1 LSISCLCAARS
12 FHASVVEMSAGASS
26 HETSGTP
33 CATVILVGAV
43 VTLELRPVLALDA
56 RLASSGAM
64 GRGGGEGERA
74 DQYKGRGA
82 LFIGSFRENLRV
94 RGIGVVLGARWFG
107 ASAIGVG
114 SSSKRSIDR
123 VRTAAMGLRRR
134 RRVLCRRESSPIGK
148 EKKMSSLGV
157 TAHAGRSHTRPS
169 NKRVT
174 LVEGGVIYR
183 FEGGGGSGRRRR
195 AVRAFAGG

>member
-1 LSISCLCAARS
+1 
-12 FHASVVEMSAGASS
+12 VVEMSAGASS

-82 LFIGSFRENLRV
+82 LFIGSVRENLRV

-123 VRTAAMGLRRR
+123 ARGGSNWAFDGAVACCAADRALRSGRKKKVESRCNRTRG
-134 RRVLCRRESSPIGK
+134 SITHSPLQQTSDSG
-148 EKKMSSLGV
+148 
-157 TAHAGRSHTRPS
+157 
-169 NKRVT
+169 
-174 LVEGGVIYR
+174 EGGVIYR
-183 FEGGGGSGRRRR
+183 FEGGGRVGPKATGRPGIRGRVTHSAR
-195 AVRAFAGG
+195 C

>member
-1 LSISCLCAARS
+1 
-12 FHASVVEMSAGASS
+12 VVEMSAGASS

-134 RRVLCRRESSPIGK
+134 RRVLCRRPSSPIGK
-148 EKKMSSLGV
+148 EKNVESRCNRTRGSITHSPLQQTSDCGGRGGDISLRGG
-157 TAHAGRSHTRPS
+157 GRVGPWATGRPGIRG
-169 NKRVT
+169 RVT
-174 LVEGGVIYR
+174 HSAR
-183 FEGGGGSGRRRR
+183 C
-195 AVRAFAGG
+195 